1 MLKYAFITEKAT
13 VQIDKDNKLHFIVDI
28 DDTKDGIRKAVEEI
42 YDVTVTDIKTMIT
55 PKGLKK
61 AIVTLSSDNSAE
73 EIASRVGV
81 F

>member
-1 MLKYAFITEKAT
+1 MLKFAYITEKAT

-28 DDTKDGIRKAVEEI
+28 DDSKDGIRKAVEEI
-42 YDVTVTDIKTMIT
+42 YDVEVIDIKTLIT

-61 AIVTLSSDNSAE
+61 AIVTLSGENSAE
-73 EIASRVGV
+73 EIASKLGV